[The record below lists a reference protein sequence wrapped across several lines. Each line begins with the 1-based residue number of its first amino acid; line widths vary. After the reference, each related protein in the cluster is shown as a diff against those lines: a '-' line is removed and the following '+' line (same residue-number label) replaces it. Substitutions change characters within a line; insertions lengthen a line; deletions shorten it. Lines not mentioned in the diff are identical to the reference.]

1 MLPIDD
7 PIRAITTFEPVRALP
22 GQTLHQLAATMT
34 EAQCSALLLD
44 LRDGS
49 RAIVTER
56 DIVRAIAQG
65 AASDQVWATD
75 VMSRDLVE
83 IDADMTIGDA
93 AEVMTEA
100 GIRHLVVTDA
110 ATGNCGIVSMRDLL
124 GPFLDSF
131 D

>member
-7 PIRAITTFEPVRALP
+7 PVRAITAFEPVTAHP
-22 GQTLHQLAATMT
+22 GQTLRQLAATMT
-34 EAQCSALLLD
+34 EAQCSAVLLE

-56 DIVRAIAQG
+56 DIVRAVAQG
-65 AASDQVWATD
+65 ASTDQVWATD
-75 VMSRDLVE
+75 VMSRELVE
-83 IDADMTIGDA
+83 IDADTTIGDA

-100 GIRHLVVTDA
+100 GIRHLVVTDSE
-110 ATGNCGIVSMRDLL
+110 TGHFGIISIRDLL
-124 GPFLDSF
+124 GPFLESF